1 MVPIGFINNVTQLHQ
16 EIFGEN
22 DYMPSEKVKQIDQD
36 IVWLTGVTEDTTAM
50 KTTFE
55 GDGE

>member
-1 MVPIGFINNVTQLHQ
+1 MKYAVSGSQ
-16 EIFGEN
+16 
-22 DYMPSEKVKQIDQD
+22 MKQIDQD